1 MNDGLPEK
9 APTDAAAAESAAA
22 EAVSAGAAAELLP
35 LFFGFFNE
43 VGIIQ
48 QLSRAMLEKR
58 LPDGVTVAHFGV
70 LNHLI
75 RVNDGQTP
83 LKLASAFQVPKT
95 TMTHTLA
102 GLESRGLVTLT
113 ANPADGRSKLVWLT
127 EAGRAFRNEAIAA
140 LGPDVAR
147 LASKI
152 DADAM
157 RMALPILSNIRETLD
172 RERDLPSP

>member
-9 APTDAAAAESAAA
+9 ASNAAAAAERSAAETA
-22 EAVSAGAAAELLP
+22 PAGAAAELLP

-43 VGIIQ
+43 VGILQ
-48 QLSRAMLEKR
+48 QLSRAMLERR
-58 LPDGVTVAHFGV
+58 LPDGVTVAHFSV

-102 GLESRGLVTLT
+102 GLESRGLVTLK

-127 EAGRAFRNEAIAA
+127 ETGRAFRDEAIAA
-140 LGPDVAR
+140 IGPDVAR

-152 DADAM
+152 DADAI
-157 RMALPILSNIRETLD
+157 RAVLPILANIRETLD